1 MYDVLIIGAGP
12 AGASAGIFMARAK
25 KKVLILDNDKSG
37 TKKAW
42 AANHYAVM
50 GITGYDVFETG
61 KRQAEKYGAEVKL
74 AEVSAVERSESG
86 FRVTACAEVYESA
99 AVILATG
106 AAKGLARQM
115 GLQMK
120 PGKEE
125 GGPEVIAVDEEG
137 RTSMKGVWAA
147 GICTG
152 QSMHISITSGDGA
165 RVAINLL
172 SEWNGRQYVDHDM
185 MC

>member
-12 AGASAGIFMARAK
+12 AGASAGIFAARAK

-42 AANHYAVM
+42 ADNHYAVM

-61 KRQAEKYGAEVKL
+61 KKQAAKYGAEVKL
-74 AEVSAVERSESG
+74 AEATAIEQIENG
-86 FRVTACAEVYESA
+86 WRVTAGEDVYDSA

-106 AAKGLARQM
+106 AAKGLAREL

-120 PGKEE
+120 TGKDE
-125 GGPEVIAVDEEG
+125 GRTEVIAVDEEG
-137 RTSMKGVWAA
+137 RASMKGIWAC

-152 QSMHISITSGDGA
+152 QSMHITVTSGDGA

-172 SEWNGRQYVDHDM
+172 SEMNGKRYVDHDM

>member
-12 AGASAGIFMARAK
+12 AGASAGIFAARAR
-25 KKVLILDNDKSG
+25 KKVLILDHDKSG

-42 AANHYAVM
+42 AANHYAVL

-61 KRQAEKYGAEVKL
+61 KKQAQTYGAEVKL
-74 AEVSAVERSESG
+74 AEVTSVVQGENG
-86 FRVTACAEVYESA
+86 FTVTAGNVVYESA

-106 AAKGLARQM
+106 AAKGLARQL
-115 GLQMK
+115 GLKMK
-120 PGKEE
+120 AGKED
-125 GGPEVIAVDEEG
+125 GGAEVIAVDEEG
-137 RTSMKGVWAA
+137 RTSMQGVWAA

-152 QSMHISITSGDGA
+152 QSMHITITSGDGA
-165 RVAINLL
+165 RVAVNLL
-172 SEWNGRQYVDHDM
+172 SEWSGKRHVDHDM